1 MLSLLRRITTN
12 KPLAFSAVAVLVL
25 AIAIPLA
32 SAVLVAPQQVTAQQG
47 GPPGGAGLVVRTAP
61 ASVGPISTVLSYA
74 GAVQAGQQVNVV
86 PRTSGIV
93 TDIPVDVGSA
103 VHKGD
108 TLATLDQGAL
118 PAQLQQAQ
126 ANLLAARAK
135 LAQVEAGARPEDVAA
150 ANAQLEQAQ
159 IKLVQLEAGR
169 PEDVR
174 TAQSNLDAA
183 KAKLQALL
191 NGPTDDT
198 RQADQSAVD
207 ADVAAVAAAQAGLD
221 NFNGSSA
228 SDIQAA
234 QSAVDSDKAALS
246 SAQAAL
252 ANLRGTNVSDLQ
264 AAQTAVDTDNAQ
276 IQSAQAALTAL
287 SGTTAADQ
295 QNLQSN
301 VNADLSLVAAA
312 QAAIDQ
318 ANSPPDAQIEAA
330 RQLVD
335 AAQASIDAANSTE
348 AVLKNPVKPTLS
360 PNGTSS
366 GGTTGA
372 CALTAGGSTV
382 SSAQC
387 DAAKTA
393 ADSAVSASQQQLTS
407 AQAALTQLLNGG
419 PPATKVQLQ
428 SNLVSA
434 QEKLK
439 TDQARLAAEKNTIA
453 SQQASAQSTLTSTQE
468 KLKADQAKLD
478 SLTNGTFQSQQ
489 SSAESTLVS
498 AQQKLKADQ
507 AKLDAI
513 NNGTEAAQLAQ
524 LQSTL
529 TAAQQKQISDQAK
542 LDVLNGGPLPT
553 DVQQA
558 QDAVNVAQQAL
569 TKAQIPGADT
579 DIAMQQSV
587 VDQMYQ
593 TAVGRQ
599 DAYTDADMQA
609 AVAGVAQ
616 AEAGVSLAQ
625 ANLDQTTVVAP
636 FDGVIGSRAVTA
648 GAYATPATAILTLAS
663 TGVEVH
669 VTVEE
674 ANLAS
679 VQPGQDVTLTVPA
692 YPGVNF
698 PAKVVTIAPSGDP
711 RAHTFDVKIVP
722 NTQDQRLLPG
732 MFAQVQIV
740 AQQKPDALLIPK
752 EALVQQGNQQ
762 IVFVADNGHAVATPV
777 QTGMTNDTSVEI
789 TSGLTP
795 GAQVVVIGQ
804 NGLRDGAPIQVVQPG
819 GQGGGGQGQGGQGG
833 GQGGGGAQGQAGQ
846 AGGAAQGQAGQ
857 GGGAAQGGAGGGQA
871 QNGGAGAGQ
880 QGQGGGQGQ
889 QPAAPSGGG

>member
-1 MLSLLRRITTN
+1 VLSLLRRIPAN
-12 KPLAFSAVAVLVL
+12 KPIAFALAAVLVVGAVVPVAVVSL
-25 AIAIPLA
+25 
-32 SAVLVAPQQVTAQQG
+32 SAAAPAVEAQQG

-61 ASVGPISTVLSYA
+61 ASVGPISTVLGYA

-159 IKLVQLEAGR
+159 IKLVQLRQGR
-169 PEDVR
+169 PEDVK
-174 TAQSNLDAA
+174 TAQATLDAA
-183 KAKLQALL
+183 RAKLQALL

-198 RQADQSAVD
+198 RQAAQSAVD
-207 ADVAAVAAAQAGLD
+207 SDVASVAAAQAALD

-234 QSAVDSDKAALS
+234 QSAVDSDKAAIA
-246 SAQAAL
+246 SAQSAL
-252 ANLRGTNVSDLQ
+252 DNLRGTNVSDLQ
-264 AAQTAVDTDNAQ
+264 SAQTSVDTDNAL
-276 IQSAQAALTAL
+276 IQSAQAAITAL

-301 VNADLSLVAAA
+301 VNADLAVVAAA
-312 QAAIDQ
+312 QATIDQ

-330 RQLVD
+330 RQLVT
-335 AAQASIDAANSTE
+335 AAQASIDAANSTQ
-348 AVLKNPVKPTLS
+348 AVLTNPVKPTLS
-360 PNGTSS
+360 PSGVAS

-372 CALTAGGSTV
+372 CAVNASGSTV
-382 SSAQC
+382 SNAQC
-387 DAAKTA
+387 TAAKTA
-393 ADSAVSASQQQLTS
+393 AQSAVASSQQQLTS
-407 AQAALTQLLNGG
+407 AQAALNQLLAGG
-419 PPATKVQLQ
+419 PPATKAQ
-428 SNLVSA
+428 SQSTLVSA

-453 SQQASAQSTLTSTQE
+453 SQQSTAQTALTSAQE

-489 SSAESTLVS
+489 SAAQSTLVT

-513 NNGTEAAQLAQ
+513 NNGTEAASLAQ

-529 TAAQQKQISDQAK
+529 AAAQQKQISDQAK
-542 LDVLNGGPLPT
+542 LDVLNAGPLAT
-553 DVQQA
+553 DMQQA
-558 QDAVNVAQQAL
+558 QDAITSAQQAL
-569 TKAQIPGADT
+569 VKAQNPGADS

-593 TAVGRQ
+593 NMLGKQ
-599 DAYTDADMQA
+599 DAYTDADMQT

-636 FDGVIGSRAVTA
+636 FDGVIGSRALTA
-648 GAYATPATAILTLAS
+648 GAFATPSSTILTLAS

-698 PAKVVTIAPSGDP
+698 PAKVVTVAPSGDP

-732 MFAQVQIV
+732 MFAQAQIV
-740 AQQKPDALLIPK
+740 AQQKPDALLVPK
-752 EALVQQGNQQ
+752 EAIVQQGNNQV
-762 IVFVADNGHAVATPV
+762 VFVADNGKAVATPV

-804 NGLRDGAPIQVVQPG
+804 NGLRDGAPIQVVQPNQG
-819 GQGGGGQGQGGQGG
+819 GAGGGGGQGRGGAGGNGAQGGGAQGG
-833 GQGGGGAQGQAGQ
+833 GQGGGGS
-846 AGGAAQGQAGQ
+846 
-857 GGGAAQGGAGGGQA
+857 GAGG
-871 QNGGAGAGQ
+871 
-880 QGQGGGQGQ
+880 
-889 QPAAPSGGG
+889 

>member
-1 MLSLLRRITTN
+1 MLSLLRRLTAN
-12 KPLAFSAVAVLVL
+12 KPIAFSVAGVLALGAAIPVAVATL
-25 AIAIPLA
+25 AP
-32 SAVLVAPQQVTAQQG
+32 STPVQAQQG
-47 GPPGGAGLVVRTAP
+47 GPPGGAGLVVRTTP
-61 ASVGPISTVLSYA
+61 ASIGPISTVLGYS

-93 TDIPVDVGSA
+93 TDIPVDVGSV
-103 VHKGD
+103 VHRGD
-108 TLATLDQGAL
+108 TLATIDQGAL

-135 LAQVEAGARPEDVAA
+135 LATVEAGARPEDVAA

-159 IKLVQLEAGR
+159 IKLVQLQQGR
-169 PEDVR
+169 PEDVT
-174 TAQSNLDAA
+174 TAQANLDAA

-198 RQADQSAVD
+198 RQAAQSSVD
-207 ADVAAVAAAQAGLD
+207 ADVAAVAAAQAALD

-234 QSAVDSDKAALS
+234 QSAVDTDKAAVA
-246 SAQAAL
+246 SAQSAL
-252 ANLRGTNVSDLQ
+252 DNLRGTNVSDLQ
-264 AAQTAVDTDNAQ
+264 AAQTAVDTDNAN

-287 SGTTAADQ
+287 SGSTAADQ

-301 VNADLSLVAAA
+301 VNADLALVAAA

-330 RQLVD
+330 RQLVS
-335 AAQASIDAANSTE
+335 AAQAAIDAANSTE
-348 AVLKNPVKPTLS
+348 AALNNPVKPTS
-360 PNGTSS
+360 TPNGGSS

-372 CALTAGGSTV
+372 CALNVSGSTL

-393 ADSAVSASQQQLTS
+393 ADSAVSSSQQQLTS
-407 AQAALTQLLNGG
+407 AQAALTQLQNGG

-439 TDQARLAAEKNTIA
+439 TDQARLAAEKNTIV
-453 SQQASAQSTLTSTQE
+453 SQQATAQTSLTSAQE
-468 KLKADQAKLD
+468 KLKSDQAKLD
-478 SLTNGTFQSQQ
+478 SLTNGTFQSEQA
-489 SSAESTLVS
+489 SAQSTLVS
-498 AQQKLKADQ
+498 AQQKMKADQ
-507 AKLDAI
+507 AKLDAV

-524 LQSTL
+524 LQSSL
-529 TAAQQKQISDQAK
+529 EAAQQKQVSDQAK
-542 LDVLNGGPLPT
+542 LDVLNAGPLST

-558 QDAVNVAQQAL
+558 QDAVNAAQQAL
-569 TKAQIPGADT
+569 TKAQVPGANT
-579 DIAMQQSV
+579 DIALQQSV
-587 VDQMYQ
+587 IDQTYQ
-593 TAVGRQ
+593 ELVGKQ

-625 ANLDQTTVVAP
+625 ANLDQTVVIAP
-636 FDGVIGSRAVTA
+636 FDGVIGSRALTT
-648 GAYATPATAILTLAS
+648 GAYATPSTTILSLAS
-663 TGVEVH
+663 TGIEVH

-674 ANLAS
+674 ANLAA

-698 PAKVVTIAPSGDP
+698 PAKVVTVAPSGDP

-722 NTQDQRLLPG
+722 DTQDQRLLPG
-732 MFAQVQIV
+732 HV
-740 AQQKPDALLIPK
+740 
-752 EALVQQGNQQ
+752 
-762 IVFVADNGHAVATPV
+762 
-777 QTGMTNDTSVEI
+777 
-789 TSGLTP
+789 
-795 GAQVVVIGQ
+795 
-804 NGLRDGAPIQVVQPG
+804 RPG
-819 GQGGGGQGQGGQGG
+819 GDRFPAEARCAA
-833 GQGGGGAQGQAGQ
+833 GAQGSHRA
-846 AGGAAQGQAGQ
+846 
-857 GGGAAQGGAGGGQA
+857 
-871 QNGGAGAGQ
+871 AGQ
-880 QGQGGGQGQ
+880 QPDRLRGQQWQGGRHAGADGHDQ
-889 QPAAPSGGG
+889 

>member
-1 MLSLLRRITTN
+1 MLSLLRRITAN
-12 KPLAFSAVAVLVL
+12 KPVAFSVAAVLVL
-25 AIAIPLA
+25 GA
-32 SAVLVAPQQVTAQQG
+32 VAPIAFVSLTAAPAEAQQG

-61 ASVGPISTVLSYA
+61 ASVGPISTVLGYA

-150 ANAQLEQAQ
+150 ANSQLQQAQ
-159 IKLVQLEAGR
+159 IKLVQLQQGR
-169 PEDVR
+169 PEDVK

-198 RQADQSAVD
+198 RQAAQSAV
-207 ADVAAVAAAQAGLD
+207 ASDVASVAAAQAALD

-228 SDIQAA
+228 SDIQTA
-234 QSAVDSDKAALS
+234 QSAVDSDKAAIA
-246 SAQAAL
+246 SAQSAL
-252 ANLRGTNVSDLQ
+252 DNLRGTNVSDLQ
-264 AAQTAVDTDNAQ
+264 TAQTAVDTDNAL
-276 IQSAQAALTAL
+276 IQAAQASLTAL

-301 VNADLSLVAAA
+301 VNADLAVLQAA

-330 RQLVD
+330 RQLVT
-335 AAQASIDAANSTE
+335 AAQASIDAANSTQ
-348 AVLKNPVKPTLS
+348 AVLDNPVKPTLS
-360 PNGTSS
+360 ATGASS
-366 GGTTGA
+366 GGTSGA
-372 CALTAGGSTV
+372 CALNASGSTI
-382 SSAQC
+382 SNAQC

-393 ADSAVSASQQQLTS
+393 ADSAVASSQQQLAS
-407 AQAALTQLLNGG
+407 AQAALNQLLAGG
-419 PPATKVQLQ
+419 PPATKAQLQ
-428 SNLVSA
+428 STLVSG

-439 TDQARLAAEKNTIA
+439 TDQARLAAEKNTIV
-453 SQQASAQSTLTSTQE
+453 SQQATAQSALTSAQV

-489 SSAESTLVS
+489 SAAQSTLVA

-507 AKLDAI
+507 AKLDAV

-529 TAAQQKQISDQAK
+529 SASQQKQISDQAK
-542 LDVLNGGPLPT
+542 LDVLNAGPLAT

-558 QDAVNVAQQAL
+558 QDGVNAAQQAL
-569 TKAQIPGADT
+569 VKAQIPGADT
-579 DIAMQQSV
+579 DVAMQQSV

-593 TAVGRQ
+593 NLLGKQ
-599 DAYTDADMQA
+599 DAYTDSDMQT

-636 FDGVIGSRAVTA
+636 FDGVIGSRALTA
-648 GAYATPATAILTLAS
+648 GAFATPSSTILTLAS
-663 TGVEVH
+663 TGIEVH

-674 ANLAS
+674 ANLAA
-679 VQPGQDVTLTVPA
+679 VQPAQDVTLTVPA

-698 PAKVVTIAPSGDP
+698 PAKVVTVAPSGDP

-722 NTQDQRLLPG
+722 TTQDPRLLPG
-732 MFAQVQIV
+732 MFAQAQIV
-740 AQQKPDALLIPK
+740 AQQKPDALLVPK
-752 EALVQQGNQQ
+752 EAIVQQGNNQ

-777 QTGMTNDTSVEI
+777 QTGMTNSTSVEI
-789 TSGLTP
+789 TSGLAP

-804 NGLRDGAPIQVVQPG
+804 NGLRDGAPIQVVQPNPGGAGG
-819 GQGGGGQGQGGQGG
+819 GQGRGGSGGGQGGQGG
-833 GQGGGGAQGQAGQ
+833 GQGG
-846 AGGAAQGQAGQ
+846 Q
-857 GGGAAQGGAGGGQA
+857 GGGG
-871 QNGGAGAGQ
+871 
-880 QGQGGGQGQ
+880 
-889 QPAAPSGGG
+889 